1 MTEAKSNPG
10 ELGEEHANSGRR
22 SFYAVCPGLKPG
34 ENWDRPEA
42 LRGELYTEERLAEH
56 AMELARAHGQPS
68 LRATAGPLRQRFAA
82 AKARIRQAYD
92 ILARDERSRRDP
104 SPAEEWLLD
113 NSHVVDDQ
121 IREIHED
128 LPWGYLVQLPRLSS
142 GAMPSSGYTP
152 CSRSSSNQ

>member
-1 MTEAKSNPG
+1 MTDSKPNLG
-10 ELGEEHANSGRR
+10 ELGEELTSSGRQ
-22 SFYAVCPGLKPG
+22 SQHPTCAGLHPS
-34 ENWDRPEA
+34 ENWDSPEA
-42 LRGELYTEERLAEH
+42 LRGELYTAERLAEH
-56 AMELARAHGQPS
+56 AIELARSHGQPS
-68 LRATAGPLRQRFAA
+68 MRATAGPLRQRFSA

-128 LPWGYLVQLPRLSS
+128 LPWGYLV
-142 GAMPSSGYTP
+142 
-152 CSRSSSNQ
+152 